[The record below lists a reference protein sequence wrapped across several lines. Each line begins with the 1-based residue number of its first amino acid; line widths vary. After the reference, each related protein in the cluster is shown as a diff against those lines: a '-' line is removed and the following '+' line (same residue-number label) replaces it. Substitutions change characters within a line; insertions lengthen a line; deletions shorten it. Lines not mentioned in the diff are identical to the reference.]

1 MSKKWALMTDQQLI
15 DYFSTIP
22 INKLDEI
29 KEEMDDLYTN
39 SVSGSLLTDDQ
50 YDILEKIW
58 KTRSVNVPKVGAP
71 VREDTKKVKLP
82 LWMGSMDK
90 KKEQDE
96 ISKWTKKYTSPYV
109 VMPKLDGVSCMF
121 SYNHGKI
128 NLYTRGDGSVGTDIS
143 PLQNYIRGIPKLEA
157 AMSSLPSTFYIRGE
171 LMIRSDRF
179 EKHHEQFKNA
189 RQLVSGIVNSKTI
202 KKEVAKDIE
211 FIPYEVILPHES
223 LTITEQLTFL
233 RTHGFMCLPHLITKK
248 SDVSLTVE
256 QLTKWVIEWKR
267 DYPYYI
273 DGIIIHSTE
282 PYERNDSGNPSY
294 AFAFKVRL
302 DKDVV
307 EANVVGVVWNVS
319 KRGLL
324 KPTVELV
331 PVDLSGV
338 TITFA
343 SGFNARFIMDN
354 SIGKGAIVQLVRSG
368 DVIPHIVSVV
378 KKGKVNLPEVEHE
391 WNETK
396 VEFIVTDMENAE
408 MAISM
413 LTNFFKKINVK
424 SLSTKGIEKMYEN
437 GLTSIVEILE
447 ADAETYGIGENNSV
461 KIHDAIHT
469 AVKNASISELISGSG
484 ILGSGMGER
493 KIDALV
499 AAIPAIFDE
508 DYEVDYSEIVD
519 IDGFSDKSATVVMEH
534 IEEAKEFLES
544 LRPWRGKKQVKKQ
557 KVTKDTTSELA
568 GKNIVFS
575 GFRDK
580 ALEEKLGIKTKNTVT
595 KKTDILVVKDIATSS
610 GKIEQAK
617 EFGICVMEKTEFLE
631 KFN

>member
-1 MSKKWALMTDQQLI
+1 MAKKWASMTDQQLH

-58 KTRSVNVPKVGAP
+58 KTRSVNITKVGAP
-71 VREDTKKVKLP
+71 VREDAKKVKLP

-90 KKEQDE
+90 KKEQEE
-96 ISKWTKKYTSPYV
+96 ISKWTKKYKSPYV

-128 NLYTRGDGSVGTDIS
+128 NLYTRGDGSIGTDIS
-143 PLQNYIRGIPKLEA
+143 PLQKYIRGIPSLEVDA
-157 AMSSLPSTFYIRGE
+157 AAASSLPSIFYIRGE

-202 KKEVAKDIE
+202 KKDVAKDIE

-223 LTITEQLTFL
+223 LTITEQFTFL
-233 RTHGFMCLPHLITKK
+233 RLYGFICLPYFVTKK
-248 SDVSLTVE
+248 SDVE
-256 QLTKWVIEWKR
+256 QLTKWVIEWKK

-273 DGIIIHSTE
+273 DGIIIHSIE
-282 PYERNDSGNPSY
+282 PYERNESGNPSY

-302 DKDVV
+302 DKDVI

-378 KKGKVNLPEVEHE
+378 KKGKVNLPEVDHE

-396 VEFIVTDMENAE
+396 VEFVVTDMENAE

-437 GLTSIVEILE
+437 GLTTIVEILE

-499 AAIPAIFDE
+499 AAIPAIFDG

-519 IDGFSDKSATVVMEH
+519 IDGFSDKSASVVMEH

-544 LRPWRGKKQVKKQ
+544 LRPWRVNKMVKKQ
-557 KVTKDTTSELA
+557 KNTTSELV

-580 ALEEKLGIKTKNTVT
+580 ELEEKLGIKTKNTVS
-595 KKTDILVVKDIATSS
+595 KNTDILVVKDIASS
-610 GKIEQAK
+610 TGKIEQAK
-617 EFGICVMEKTEFLE
+617 KLGICVMEKTEFIE